1 MPKDVDAFLEHYGVK
16 GMRWGVRKETSD
28 SDRLAKI
35 EKQLPKLARE
45 KNLLRRSISAE
56 TTLVGAAKRAD
67 AAAKVLKLEKVKD
80 QNGNVRYEQTA
91 ATKEILKNTES
102 KVLDRKITRRAVAT
116 TVATGASATAAMVG
130 AGILAKTKLS
140 EGGDKVAVGL
150 FALAA
155 LQAAGTL
162 NYSAGIVANHI
173 DAIRD
178 AEAKDLK
185 RERAGIL
192 KRIDKGG

>member
-1 MPKDVDAFLEHYGVK
+1 MSDGVVGFLEHYGIK

-35 EKQLPKLARE
+35 EKQLPKLSRE

-56 TTLVGAAKRAD
+56 ATLVGAATRAN
-67 AAAKVLKLEKVKD
+67 AAAKVLKYEKVKD
-80 QNGNVRYEQTA
+80 QNGNVRYEPTA

-116 TVATGASATAAMVG
+116 TVATGASTTAAMVG

-140 EGGDKVAVGL
+140 EGGDKV
-150 FALAA
+150 AA

-178 AEAKDLK
+178 VEAKDLK
-185 RERAGIL
+185 RERADIL

>member
-1 MPKDVDAFLEHYGVK
+1 MAQDVDAFLEHYGVK
-16 GMRWGVRKETSD
+16 DMRWGVRKETSD

-56 TTLVGAAKRAD
+56 ATLVGAATRAG
-67 AAAKVLKLEKVKD
+67 AAAKVLKYEKVKD
-80 QNGNVRYEQTA
+80 QHGNVRYEPTA
-91 ATKEILKNTES
+91 ATKDILKNTES

-150 FALAA
+150 FGLAA

-162 NYSAGIVANHI
+162 NFSAGIIANHI
-173 DAIRD
+173 DAVRD

-185 RERAGIL
+185 RERADIL